1 MATNEIFSNRFHFT
15 DFFINFQ
22 KTNENVEALFEVV
35 EDENNVINL
44 PYPLSLFS
52 VKGSKMYGWHYRSFR
67 IWQHV
72 HYPVYDSAIGP
83 DYNIGNTW
91 PHTSPIRWLADLPAY
106 SYLKF
111 VYVFDGFCTPF
122 LNNKVCGWD
131 GGDCCLPYV
140 DTHQRCGLGEDCTC
154 HWTGLRHPTYKDG
167 KKKIAKV
174 SKV

>member
-15 DFFINFQ
+15 DFFNNFQ

-52 VKGSKMYGWHYRSFR
+52 VKGSKMYGWHYRDFG
-67 IWQHV
+67 IWQILHL
-72 HYPVYDSAIGP
+72 PVYDSAIGP
-83 DYNIGNTW
+83 DYNHLNTW
-91 PHTSPIRWLADLPAY
+91 PHTSPVRWLADLPAY

>member
-15 DFFINFQ
+15 DFFNNFQ

-52 VKGSKMYGWHYRSFR
+52 VKGSKMYGWHYRDFG
-67 IWQHV
+67 IWQILHL
-72 HYPVYDSAIGP
+72 PVYDSAIGP
-83 DYNIGNTW
+83 DYNHLNTW
-91 PHTSPIRWLADLPAY
+91 PHTSPVRWLADLPAY

-167 KKKIAKV
+167 KKK
-174 SKV
+174 